1 MMHRYLVRSLKS
13 HTGCRGDCT
22 ASCQHVGHLKHGFTE
37 SPSAHS
43 LTLAKLAQEKGA
55 DQADQ
60 SRGLFR
66 VQSSTKSE
74 LLDPWLE
81 SNVARNQCAPLIV
94 PLCGLCPCQVLFPSF
109 RSFQMPPL
117 CHNIIQY
124 PNRLERVFFL
134 KWCWTLHLFLKMGLS
149 APSRLPMGPSM
160 TYSHQVRA
168 PVPGTRHDESSSACC
183 RRLGVYAGPMA

>member
-60 SRGLFR
+60 GRGLFR

-94 PLCGLCPCQVLFPSF
+94 PLCGLCPCQVLFQVSDRF
-109 RSFQMPPL
+109 RCPHYVTISY
-117 CHNIIQY
+117 NIPID
-124 PNRLERVFFL
+124 LSVCFF
-134 KWCWTLHLFLKMGLS
+134 
-149 APSRLPMGPSM
+149 
-160 TYSHQVRA
+160 
-168 PVPGTRHDESSSACC
+168 
-183 RRLGVYAGPMA
+183 

>member
-60 SRGLFR
+60 GRGLFR

-81 SNVARNQCAPLIV
+81 SNVAR
-94 PLCGLCPCQVLFPSF
+94 LCGLCPCQVLFQVSDRF
-109 RSFQMPPL
+109 RCP
-117 CHNIIQY
+117 HYVTI
-124 PNRLERVFFL
+124 
-134 KWCWTLHLFLKMGLS
+134 
-149 APSRLPMGPSM
+149 
-160 TYSHQVRA
+160 
-168 PVPGTRHDESSSACC
+168 SSISQST
-183 RRLGVYAGPMA
+183 

>member
-60 SRGLFR
+60 GRGLFR

-81 SNVARNQCAPLIV
+81 SNVARKQCAPLIV
-94 PLCGLCPCQVLFPSF
+94 PLCVVCVPVRCFSK
-109 RSFQMPPL
+109 FQIVSDAPTMSQYVTI
-117 CHNIIQY
+117 CHNMSQYVTICHSMSQYVTICHNMSQY

-134 KWCWTLHLFLKMGLS
+134 IK
-149 APSRLPMGPSM
+149 
-160 TYSHQVRA
+160 
-168 PVPGTRHDESSSACC
+168 
-183 RRLGVYAGPMA
+183 